1 MKKYYVIFGA
11 TGAAFVFGIIGLIL
25 NPQYQ
30 FKYLRSTST
39 LTPPAPT
46 FIGDLF
52 LAIALGLL
60 VLACAF
66 GLILWIYKR
75 IRTIYRK
82 FHTKENLIN
91 KK

>member
-1 MKKYYVIFGA
+1 MKKYYIIWSA
-11 TGAAFVFGIIGLIL
+11 MGAAFVFGIIGLIL

-30 FKYLRSTST
+30 FKYLRSTSG
-39 LTPPAPT
+39 LTPPEPT

-60 VLACAF
+60 VLTGVA
-66 GLILWIYKR
+66 GLVWWIYKR

-82 FHTKENLIN
+82 FRSKNLAN
-91 KK
+91 K